1 MSFQEGDFVLIRS
14 IKKRGI
20 VQKYLRDGRLR
31 IAVNQMSITCREDD
45 LEPAYPSK
53 ESSAGRPRGKK
64 KLPSSRVREID
75 LHGYTVERA
84 RESVLEFINRAILDE
99 ESRLHIIHGHGSGR
113 VKEGV
118 HSLLSSLDVIRH
130 FEVNQVNSGVTVVY
144 LS

>member
-1 MSFQEGDFVLIRS
+1 MSFQEGNSVLIRS
-14 IKKRGI
+14 LKKRGV
-20 VQKYLRDGRLR
+20 VQKCLRDGRFR
-31 IAVNQMSITCREDD
+31 VAVNQMSITCREED
-45 LEPAYPSK
+45 LESVSPST
-53 ESSAGRPRGKK
+53 ESRAGRQRGKK
-64 KLPSSRVREID
+64 KLPGSRVREID

-130 FEVNQVNSGVTVVY
+130 FEVSQVNSGVTVVY

>member
-1 MSFQEGDFVLIRS
+1 MSFQEGDSVLIRS
-14 IKKRGI
+14 LKKRGV
-20 VQKYLRDGRLR
+20 VQKCLRDSRFR
-31 IAVNQMSITCREDD
+31 VAVNQMSITCREED
-45 LEPAYPSK
+45 LDPVSPSK
-53 ESSAGRPRGKK
+53 GSSAGRHRGKK

-99 ESRLHIIHGHGSGR
+99 ESRLHIIHGHGSGK

-118 HSLLSSLDVIRH
+118 HTLLSSLDVIRH
-130 FEVNQVNSGVTVVY
+130 FEVSQANSGVTVVY